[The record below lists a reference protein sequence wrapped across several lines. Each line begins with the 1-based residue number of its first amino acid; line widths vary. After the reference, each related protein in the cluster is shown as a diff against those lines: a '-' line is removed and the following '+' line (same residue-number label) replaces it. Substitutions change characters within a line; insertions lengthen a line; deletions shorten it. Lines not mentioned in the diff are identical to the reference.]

1 LTVSVL
7 VLSAL
12 GIGVADFAAHT
23 ALKSYLIGRL
33 DDQLNSVAGGSFLRL
48 DRAGIEADREDDIDN
63 ELRGGPL
70 RKVPSAISVTLLDPS
85 GNIIGRLGGELNTER
100 VERVVAGITPAM
112 VAKKQGKPYTIIK
125 DKAHFRVLAR
135 LLPSGAG
142 SAVAALSLEDVE
154 RTLGRLQI
162 LFLFIGLLVL
172 LLVGVVSRV
181 AIRLSMKPL
190 TAVEGTAEAIA
201 NGDLSARL
209 PDAKPNS
216 EVGRLTA
223 SLNRM
228 LGRIEESFAVQRR
241 SEEKLRRF
249 VADASHELRTPL
261 TAIRGFAEL
270 HRQGAIS
277 GEEKTRELVGRIEN
291 ESKRM
296 STLVEDLLTLARLD
310 QARPIANEAVDIKK
324 VIDDA
329 MQSVKASNP
338 AANIS
343 ILLPNDEVFIIG
355 DSVKVYQAVLNLAV
369 NAATHTPEGTPI
381 TLSLLQR
388 DESVQIKVSDLGP
401 GLTPEQQTR
410 VFERFYRV
418 DQSRT
423 RTGTEGSGL
432 GLSIVQAIMDAHDG
446 SVDIESELG
455 RGTTFTL
462 TFPLKE
468 N

>member
-1 LTVSVL
+1 M
-7 VLSAL
+7 LSAI

-23 ALKSYLIGRL
+23 ALKSYLIGRI

-48 DRAGIEADREDDIDN
+48 DRAGIEPNQDDDRDGDGISS
-63 ELRGGPL
+63 PL
-70 RKVPSAISVTLLDPS
+70 RRVPSAISVTLLDPT
-85 GNIIGRLGGELNTER
+85 GAIIGRLGGELNTER
-100 VERVVAGITPAM
+100 VERVIAGITPAT
-112 VAKKQGKPYTIIK
+112 VTEKRGKPFTIIR

-154 RTLGRLQI
+154 RTLGRLQL

-181 AIRLSMKPL
+181 AIRVSMKPL
-190 TAVEGTAEAIA
+190 TAVESTAEAIA
-201 NGDLSARL
+201 SGDLSARL
-209 PDAKPNS
+209 PDAKPDS

-228 LGRIEESFAVQRR
+228 LSRIEESFAVQRR

-270 HRQGAIS
+270 HRQGAIT
-277 GEEKTRELVGRIEN
+277 GEEKTKELVGRIES

-296 STLVEDLLTLARLD
+296 SSLVEDLLTLARLD
-310 QARPIANEAVDIKK
+310 QARPIAHEAVDVKK
-324 VIDDA
+324 LIEEAAQAVR
-329 MQSVKASNP
+329 ASAP
-338 AANIS
+338 YANIT
-343 ILLPNDEVFIIG
+343 LDLPDEESFIIG
-355 DSVKVYQAVLNLAV
+355 DSLKVYQAILNLAA

-381 TLSLLQR
+381 TISLIAH
-388 DESVQIKVSDLGP
+388 EENVQTKVRDLGP
-401 GLTPEQQTR
+401 GLTPEQQSK

-423 RTGTEGSGL
+423 RTGAEGSGL
-432 GLSIVQAIMDAHDG
+432 GLSIVQAIMEAHQG
-446 SVDIESELG
+446 AVEIESELG

-462 TFPLKE
+462 TFPIRE

>member
-1 LTVSVL
+1 M
-7 VLSAL
+7 LSAI

-23 ALKSYLIGRL
+23 ALKSYLIGRI

-48 DRAGIEADREDDIDN
+48 DRAGIEPDRDDDRDGDGISS
-63 ELRGGPL
+63 PL
-70 RKVPSAISVTLLDPS
+70 RRVPSAISVTLLDPT
-85 GNIIGRLGGELNTER
+85 GAIIGRLGGELNTER
-100 VERVVAGITPAM
+100 VERVVAGITPIT
-112 VAKKQGKPYTIIK
+112 VAEKKGKPFTIIR

-154 RTLGRLQI
+154 RTLGRLQL

-181 AIRLSMKPL
+181 AIRVSMKPL
-190 TAVEGTAEAIA
+190 TAVESTAEAIA
-201 NGDLSARL
+201 SGDLSARL
-209 PDAKPNS
+209 PDAKPDS
-216 EVGRLTA
+216 EVGRLTS

-228 LGRIEESFAVQRR
+228 LSRIEESFAVQRR

-270 HRQGAIS
+270 HRQGAIT
-277 GEEKTRELVGRIEN
+277 GEEKTRELVGRIES

-296 STLVEDLLTLARLD
+296 SSLVEDLLTLARLD
-310 QARPIANEAVDIKK
+310 QARPIAHEAVDVKK
-324 VIDDA
+324 LIEEAAQAVR
-329 MQSVKASNP
+329 ASAP
-338 AANIS
+338 YANIT
-343 ILLPNDEVFIIG
+343 LDLPDEESFIIG
-355 DSVKVYQAVLNLAV
+355 DSLKVYQAILNLAA

-381 TLSLLQR
+381 TISLLAH
-388 DESVQIKVSDLGP
+388 EENVQIKVRDLGP
-401 GLTPEQQTR
+401 GLTPEQQSK

-423 RTGTEGSGL
+423 RTGAEGSGL
-432 GLSIVQAIMDAHDG
+432 GLSIVQAIMEAHQG
-446 SVDIESELG
+446 AVEIESELG

-462 TFPLKE
+462 TFPIRE

>member
-1 LTVSVL
+1 L
-7 VLSAL
+7 LSAI

-23 ALKSYLIGRL
+23 ALKSYLIGRI

-48 DRAGIEADREDDIDN
+48 DRAGIEPNQDDDRDGDGISS
-63 ELRGGPL
+63 PL
-70 RKVPSAISVTLLDPS
+70 RRVPSAISVTLLDPT
-85 GNIIGRLGGELNTER
+85 GAIIGRLGGELNTER
-100 VERVVAGITPAM
+100 VERVIAGITPAT
-112 VAKKQGKPYTIIK
+112 VTEKRGKPFTIIR

-154 RTLGRLQI
+154 RTLGRLQL

-181 AIRLSMKPL
+181 AIRVSMKPL
-190 TAVEGTAEAIA
+190 TAVESTAEAIA
-201 NGDLSARL
+201 SGDLSARL
-209 PDAKPNS
+209 PDAKPDS

-228 LGRIEESFAVQRR
+228 LSRIEESFAVQRR

-270 HRQGAIS
+270 HRQGAIT
-277 GEEKTRELVGRIEN
+277 GEEKTKELVGRIES

-296 STLVEDLLTLARLD
+296 SSLVEDLLTLARLD
-310 QARPIANEAVDIKK
+310 QARPIAHEAVDVKK
-324 VIDDA
+324 LIEEAAQAVR
-329 MQSVKASNP
+329 ASAP
-338 AANIS
+338 YANIT
-343 ILLPNDEVFIIG
+343 LDLPDEESFIIG
-355 DSVKVYQAVLNLAV
+355 DSLKVYQAILNLAA

-381 TLSLLQR
+381 TISLLAH
-388 DESVQIKVSDLGP
+388 EENIQIKVRDLGP
-401 GLTPEQQTR
+401 GLTPEQQSK

-423 RTGTEGSGL
+423 RTGAEGSGL
-432 GLSIVQAIMDAHDG
+432 GLSIVQAIMEAHQG
-446 SVDIESELG
+446 AVEIESELG

-462 TFPLKE
+462 TFPIRE

>member
-1 LTVSVL
+1 
-7 VLSAL
+7 
-12 GIGVADFAAHT
+12 
-23 ALKSYLIGRL
+23 
-33 DDQLNSVAGGSFLRL
+33 
-48 DRAGIEADREDDIDN
+48 
-63 ELRGGPL
+63 
-70 RKVPSAISVTLLDPS
+70 VTLLNPS
-85 GNIIGRLGGELNTER
+85 GVIIGRLGGELNTER
-100 VERVVAGITPAM
+100 VERVVAGITPAV
-112 VAKKQGKPYTIIK
+112 VAKKQGKPFTIIK
-125 DKAHFRVLAR
+125 DRAHFRVLAR

-228 LGRIEESFAVQRR
+228 LGRIEESFSVQRR

-270 HRQGAIS
+270 HRQGAIT
-277 GEEKTRELVGRIEN
+277 GEEKTKELVGRIEN

-296 STLVEDLLTLARLD
+296 SALVEDLLTLARLD
-310 QARPIANEAVDIKK
+310 QARPIAHEAVDLKRL
-324 VIDDA
+324 IDEVTQA
-329 MQSVKASNP
+329 VRASNP
-338 AANIS
+338 SANITV
-343 ILLPNDEVFIIG
+343 ILPDDEVFVLG
-355 DSVKVYQAVLNLAV
+355 DSLKVHQAILNLAV
-369 NAATHTPEGTPI
+369 NAAIHTPAGTPI
-381 TLSLLQR
+381 TITLLSGAGQ
-388 DESVQIKVSDLGP
+388 VQVKVSDLGP

-418 DQSRT
+418 DQSRA
-423 RTGTEGSGL
+423 RSGTEGSGL
-432 GLSIVQAIMDAHDG
+432 GLSIVQAIMDAHHG
-446 SVDIESELG
+446 SVEIHSELG

-462 TFPLKE
+462 VFPVNE
-468 N
+468 S

>member
-1 LTVSVL
+1 L
-7 VLSAL
+7 LSAI

-23 ALKSYLIGRL
+23 ALKSYLIGRI

-48 DRAGIEADREDDIDN
+48 DRAGIEPDRDDDRDGDGISS
-63 ELRGGPL
+63 PL
-70 RKVPSAISVTLLDPS
+70 RRVPSAISVTLLDPT
-85 GNIIGRLGGELNTER
+85 GAIIGRLGGELNTER
-100 VERVVAGITPAM
+100 VERVVAGITPIT
-112 VAKKQGKPYTIIK
+112 VAEKKGKPFTIIR

-154 RTLGRLQI
+154 RTLGRLQL

-181 AIRLSMKPL
+181 AIRVSMKPL
-190 TAVEGTAEAIA
+190 TAVESTAEAIA
-201 NGDLSARL
+201 SGDLSARL
-209 PDAKPNS
+209 PDAKPDS
-216 EVGRLTA
+216 EVGRLTS

-228 LGRIEESFAVQRR
+228 LSRIEESFAVQRR

-270 HRQGAIS
+270 HRQGAIT
-277 GEEKTRELVGRIEN
+277 GEEKTRELVGRIES

-296 STLVEDLLTLARLD
+296 SSLVEDLLTLARLD
-310 QARPIANEAVDIKK
+310 QARPIAHEAVDVKK
-324 VIDDA
+324 LIEEAAQAVR
-329 MQSVKASNP
+329 ASAP
-338 AANIS
+338 YANIT
-343 ILLPNDEVFIIG
+343 LDLPDEESFIIG
-355 DSVKVYQAVLNLAV
+355 DSLKVYQAILNLAA

-381 TLSLLQR
+381 TISLLAH
-388 DESVQIKVSDLGP
+388 EENVQIKVRDLGP
-401 GLTPEQQTR
+401 GLTPEQQSK

-423 RTGTEGSGL
+423 RTGAEGSGL
-432 GLSIVQAIMDAHDG
+432 GLSIVQAIMEAHQG
-446 SVDIESELG
+446 AVEIESELG

-462 TFPLKE
+462 TFPIRE

>member
-1 LTVSVL
+1 VL

-48 DRAGIEADREDDIDN
+48 DRAGIEPDREDDGDGD
-63 ELRGGPL
+63 ERGAPL
-70 RKVPSAISVTLLDPS
+70 RRVPSAISVTLLNPS
-85 GNIIGRLGGELNTER
+85 GTIIGRLGGELNTER
-100 VERVVAGITPAM
+100 VERVVAGITPDVVA
-112 VAKKQGKPYTIIK
+112 AKKGKPFTIIK

-154 RTLGRLQI
+154 RTLGRLQL

-216 EVGRLTA
+216 EVGRLTT

-270 HRQGAIS
+270 HRQGAVS
-277 GEEKTRELVGRIEN
+277 GEERTKELIGRIEN

-296 STLVEDLLTLARLD
+296 SSLVEDLLTLARLD
-310 QARPIANEAVDIKK
+310 QARPLSQEAVDVKK
-324 VIDDA
+324 LIDEVIQA
-329 MQSVKASNP
+329 VRAGHP
-338 AANIS
+338 AVNIS
-343 ILLPNDEVFIIG
+343 SVIPDDEVFIIG
-355 DSVKVYQAVLNLAV
+355 DSLKVYQAVLNLTV
-369 NAATHTPEGTPI
+369 NAAIHTP
-381 TLSLLQR
+381 
-388 DESVQIKVSDLGP
+388 
-401 GLTPEQQTR
+401 
-410 VFERFYRV
+410 
-418 DQSRT
+418 
-423 RTGTEGSGL
+423 
-432 GLSIVQAIMDAHDG
+432 
-446 SVDIESELG
+446 
-455 RGTTFTL
+455 
-462 TFPLKE
+462 
-468 N
+468 

>member
-1 LTVSVL
+1 M
-7 VLSAL
+7 SAL
-12 GIGVADFAAHT
+12 GIGIADFAAHT

-33 DDQLNSVAGGSFLRL
+33 DDQLIAVAGGSFLRL
-48 DRAGIEADREDDIDN
+48 DQAGIEPDQDDDSDSTA
-63 ELRGGPL
+63 RGGPL
-70 RKVPSAISVTLLDPS
+70 RRVPSAISVTLLNPS
-85 GNIIGRLGGELNTER
+85 GVIIGRLGGELNTER
-100 VERVVAGITPAM
+100 VERVVAGITPAV
-112 VAKKQGKPYTIIK
+112 VAKKQGKPFTIIK
-125 DKAHFRVLAR
+125 DSAHFRVLAR

-228 LGRIEESFAVQRR
+228 LGRIEESFSVQRR

-270 HRQGAIS
+270 HRQGAIT
-277 GEEKTRELVGRIEN
+277 GEEKTKELVGRIEN

-296 STLVEDLLTLARLD
+296 SALVEDLLTLARLD
-310 QARPIANEAVDIKK
+310 QARPIAHEAVDLKRL
-324 VIDDA
+324 IDEVTQA
-329 MQSVKASNP
+329 VRASNP
-338 AANIS
+338 SANITV
-343 ILLPNDEVFIIG
+343 ILPDDEVFVLG
-355 DSVKVYQAVLNLAV
+355 DSLKVHQAILNLAV
-369 NAATHTPEGTPI
+369 NAAIHTPAGTPI
-381 TLSLLQR
+381 TISLLSGAGQ
-388 DESVQIKVSDLGP
+388 VLVKVSDLGP
-401 GLTPEQQTR
+401 GLTPEQQTK

-418 DQSRT
+418 DQSRA
-423 RTGTEGSGL
+423 RSGAEGSGL
-432 GLSIVQAIMDAHDG
+432 GLSIVQAIMDAHHG
-446 SVDIESELG
+446 SVEIHSELG

-462 TFPLKE
+462 VFPVNE
-468 N
+468 S

>member
-12 GIGVADFAAHT
+12 GIGIADFAAHT

-33 DDQLNSVAGGSFLRL
+33 DDQLNDVAGGSFLRL
-48 DRAGIEADREDDIDN
+48 DRAGIDPDDEAGDI
-63 ELRGGPL
+63 RGEPL

-85 GNIIGRLGGELNTER
+85 GSIIGRLGGELNTER
-100 VERVVAGITPAM
+100 VERVVAGITPAL
-112 VAKKQGKPYTIIK
+112 VAKKKGKPFTIIK
-125 DKAHFRVLAR
+125 DRAHFRVLAR

-228 LGRIEESFAVQRR
+228 LGRIEESFAVQRS

-270 HRQGAIS
+270 HRQGAIT

-296 STLVEDLLTLARLD
+296 SALVEDLLTLARLD
-310 QARPIANEAVDIKK
+310 QARPLAHEAVDLQK
-324 VIDDA
+324 VTDDVVEA
-329 MQSVKASNP
+329 VKAGNP
-338 AANIS
+338 QANIS
-343 ILLPNDEVFIIG
+343 LQAPNDEMFIIG
-355 DSVKVYQAVLNLAV
+355 DSVKIYQAVLNLAV
-369 NAATHTPEGTPI
+369 NAAIHTPAGTPI
-381 TLSLLQR
+381 SISLLQG

-423 RTGTEGSGL
+423 RTGAEGSGL

>member
-1 LTVSVL
+1 M
-7 VLSAL
+7 SAL
-12 GIGVADFAAHT
+12 GIGIADFAAHT

-33 DDQLNSVAGGSFLRL
+33 DDQLNAVAGGSFLRL
-48 DRAGIEADREDDIDN
+48 DRAGIEPDGDDDIADIDG
-63 ELRGGPL
+63 RSGPL

-85 GNIIGRLGGELNTER
+85 GTIIGRLGGELNTER
-100 VERVVAGITPAM
+100 VERVVAGITPQL
-112 VAKKQGKPYTIIK
+112 VAEKQGKPFTIIK

-162 LFLFIGLLVL
+162 LFLFTGLLVL
-172 LLVGVVSRV
+172 LLVGVISRV

-270 HRQGAIS
+270 HRQGAIT
-277 GEEKTRELVGRIEN
+277 GEEKTRELIGRIEN

-310 QARPIANEAVDIKK
+310 QARPIANEAVDVKK
-324 VIDDA
+324 VIDDV
-329 MQSVKASNP
+329 MQSVKASKP
-338 AANIS
+338 TANIT
-343 ILLPNDEVFIIG
+343 IQMPADEVFIIG
-355 DSVKVYQAVLNLAV
+355 DSVKVYQAVLNLGV
-369 NAATHTPEGTPI
+369 NAAIHTPDYTPI
-381 TLSLLQR
+381 TISLEQS
-388 DESVQIKVSDLGP
+388 DECVKIKVRDLGP
-401 GLTPEQQTR
+401 GLTPEQQKR

-423 RTGTEGSGL
+423 WTGTEGSGL
-432 GLSIVQAIMDAHDG
+432 GLSIVQAIMDAHHG

-455 RGTTFTL
+455 RGTMFTL
-462 TFPLKE
+462 TFPVKE

>member
-1 LTVSVL
+1 
-7 VLSAL
+7 LSAL
-12 GIGVADFAAHT
+12 GIGIADFAAHT

-33 DDQLNSVAGGSFLRL
+33 DDQLIAVAGGSFLRL
-48 DRAGIEADREDDIDN
+48 DQAGIEPDQDDDGN
-63 ELRGGPL
+63 PTERGGPL
-70 RKVPSAISVTLLDPS
+70 RRVPSAISVTLLNPS
-85 GNIIGRLGGELNTER
+85 GVIIGRLGGELNTER
-100 VERVVAGITPAM
+100 VERVVAGITPAV
-112 VAKKQGKPYTIIK
+112 VAKKQGKPFTIIK
-125 DKAHFRVLAR
+125 DRAHFRVLAR

-228 LGRIEESFAVQRR
+228 LGRIEESFSVQRR

-270 HRQGAIS
+270 HRQGAIT
-277 GEEKTRELVGRIEN
+277 GEEKTKELVGRIEN

-296 STLVEDLLTLARLD
+296 SALVEDLLTLARLD
-310 QARPIANEAVDIKK
+310 QARPIAHEAVDLKRL
-324 VIDDA
+324 IDEVTQA
-329 MQSVKASNP
+329 VRASNP
-338 AANIS
+338 SANITV
-343 ILLPNDEVFIIG
+343 ILPDDEVFVLG
-355 DSVKVYQAVLNLAV
+355 DSLKVHQAILNLAV
-369 NAATHTPEGTPI
+369 NAAIHTPAGTPI
-381 TLSLLQR
+381 TITLLSGAGQ
-388 DESVQIKVSDLGP
+388 VQVKVSDLGP

-418 DQSRT
+418 DQSRA
-423 RTGTEGSGL
+423 RSGTEGSGL
-432 GLSIVQAIMDAHDG
+432 GLSIVQAIMDAHHG
-446 SVDIESELG
+446 SVEIHSELG

-462 TFPLKE
+462 VFPVNE
-468 N
+468 S

>member
-1 LTVSVL
+1 VL

-48 DRAGIEADREDDIDN
+48 DRAGIEPDREDDGDGD
-63 ELRGGPL
+63 ERGAPL
-70 RKVPSAISVTLLDPS
+70 RRVPSAISVTLLNPS
-85 GNIIGRLGGELNTER
+85 GTIIGRLGGELNTER
-100 VERVVAGITPAM
+100 VERVVAGITPDIVA
-112 VAKKQGKPYTIIK
+112 AKKGKPFTIIK

-154 RTLGRLQI
+154 RTLGRLQL

-216 EVGRLTA
+216 EVGRLTT

-270 HRQGAIS
+270 HRQGAVS
-277 GEEKTRELVGRIEN
+277 GEERTKELIGRIEN

-296 STLVEDLLTLARLD
+296 SSLVEDLLTLARLD
-310 QARPIANEAVDIKK
+310 QARPLSQEAVDVKK
-324 VIDDA
+324 LIDEVIQA
-329 MQSVKASNP
+329 VRAGHP
-338 AANIS
+338 AVNIS
-343 ILLPNDEVFIIG
+343 SVIPDDEVFIIG
-355 DSVKVYQAVLNLAV
+355 DSLKVYQAVLNLTV
-369 NAATHTPEGTPI
+369 NAAIHTPEGTPI
-381 TLSLLQR
+381 TVTLSEK
-388 DESVQIKVSDLGP
+388 DDAVQIKVSDLGP

-423 RTGTEGSGL
+423 RNGADGSGL
-432 GLSIVQAIMDAHDG
+432 GLSIVQAIMDAHQG
-446 SVDIESELG
+446 TVDIESALG
-455 RGTTFTL
+455 RGTSFTL
-462 TFPLKE
+462 TFPIRE
-468 N
+468 S

>member
-1 LTVSVL
+1 M
-7 VLSAL
+7 SAL
-12 GIGVADFAAHT
+12 GIGIADFAAHT

-33 DDQLNSVAGGSFLRL
+33 DDQLIAVAGGSFLRL
-48 DRAGIEADREDDIDN
+48 DQAGIEPDQDDDSDSTV
-63 ELRGGPL
+63 RGGPL
-70 RKVPSAISVTLLDPS
+70 RRVPSAISVTLLNPS
-85 GNIIGRLGGELNTER
+85 GVIIGRLGGELNTER
-100 VERVVAGITPAM
+100 VERVVAGITPAV
-112 VAKKQGKPYTIIK
+112 VAKKQGKPFTIIK
-125 DKAHFRVLAR
+125 DRAHFRVLAR

-228 LGRIEESFAVQRR
+228 LGRIEESFSVQRR

-270 HRQGAIS
+270 HRQGAIT
-277 GEEKTRELVGRIEN
+277 GEEKTKELVGRIEN

-296 STLVEDLLTLARLD
+296 SALVEDLLTLARLD
-310 QARPIANEAVDIKK
+310 QARPIAHEAVDLKRL
-324 VIDDA
+324 IDEVTQA
-329 MQSVKASNP
+329 VRASNP
-338 AANIS
+338 SANITV
-343 ILLPNDEVFIIG
+343 ILPDDEVFVLG
-355 DSVKVYQAVLNLAV
+355 DSLKVHQAILNLAV
-369 NAATHTPEGTPI
+369 NAAIHTPAGTPI
-381 TLSLLQR
+381 TITLLSGAGQVL
-388 DESVQIKVSDLGP
+388 VKVSDLGP
-401 GLTPEQQTR
+401 GLTPEQQTK

-418 DQSRT
+418 DQSRA
-423 RTGTEGSGL
+423 RSGAEGSGL
-432 GLSIVQAIMDAHDG
+432 GLSIVQAIMDAHHG
-446 SVDIESELG
+446 SVEIHSELG

-462 TFPLKE
+462 VFPVNE
-468 N
+468 S

>member
-1 LTVSVL
+1 M
-7 VLSAL
+7 LSAI

-23 ALKSYLIGRL
+23 ALKSYLIGRI

-48 DRAGIEADREDDIDN
+48 DRAGIEPNQDDDRDGDGISS
-63 ELRGGPL
+63 PL
-70 RKVPSAISVTLLDPS
+70 RRVPSAISVTLLDPT
-85 GNIIGRLGGELNTER
+85 GAIIGRLGGELNTER
-100 VERVVAGITPAM
+100 VERVIAGITPAT
-112 VAKKQGKPYTIIK
+112 VTEKRGKPFTIIR

-154 RTLGRLQI
+154 RTLGRLQL

-181 AIRLSMKPL
+181 AIRVSMKPL
-190 TAVEGTAEAIA
+190 TAVESTAEAIA
-201 NGDLSARL
+201 SGDLSARL
-209 PDAKPNS
+209 PDAKPDS
-216 EVGRLTA
+216 EVGRLTS

-228 LGRIEESFAVQRR
+228 LSRIEESFAVQRR

-270 HRQGAIS
+270 HRQGAIT
-277 GEEKTRELVGRIEN
+277 GEEKTRELVGRIES

-296 STLVEDLLTLARLD
+296 SSLVEDLLTLARLD
-310 QARPIANEAVDIKK
+310 QARPIAHEAVDVKK
-324 VIDDA
+324 LIEEAAQAVR
-329 MQSVKASNP
+329 ASAP
-338 AANIS
+338 YANIT
-343 ILLPNDEVFIIG
+343 LDLPDEESFIIG
-355 DSVKVYQAVLNLAV
+355 DSLKVYQAILNLAA

-381 TLSLLQR
+381 TISLLAH
-388 DESVQIKVSDLGP
+388 EENVQIKVRDLGP
-401 GLTPEQQTR
+401 GLTPEQQSK

-423 RTGTEGSGL
+423 RTGAEGSGL
-432 GLSIVQAIMDAHDG
+432 GLSIVQAIMEAHQG
-446 SVDIESELG
+446 AVEIESELG

-462 TFPLKE
+462 TFPIRE

>member
-1 LTVSVL
+1 M
-7 VLSAL
+7 SAL

-33 DDQLNSVAGGSFLRL
+33 DDQLNAVAGGSFLRL
-48 DRAGIEADREDDIDN
+48 DRAGIEPDREGDDDDGD
-63 ELRGGPL
+63 ERGAPL
-70 RKVPSAISVTLLDPS
+70 RRVPSAISVTLLDPS
-85 GNIIGRLGGELNTER
+85 GRIIGRLGGELNTER
-100 VERVVAGITPAM
+100 VERVVAGITPEVVA
-112 VAKKQGKPYTIIK
+112 AKKGKPFTIINE
-125 DKAHFRVLAR
+125 KAHFRVLAR

-162 LFLFIGLLVL
+162 LFLLIGLLVL
-172 LLVGVVSRV
+172 LLVGVVSRL

-241 SEEKLRRF
+241 SEDKLRRF

-270 HRQGAIS
+270 HRQGAVT
-277 GEEKTRELVGRIEN
+277 GAEHTKELIGRIEN

-296 STLVEDLLTLARLD
+296 SSLVEDLLTLARLD
-310 QARPIANEAVDIKK
+310 QARPIAQEAVDLKK
-324 VIDDA
+324 LVDDVIQA
-329 MQSVKASNP
+329 VRAGYP
-338 AANIS
+338 AANITS
-343 ILLPNDEVFIIG
+343 QLPTDEAFIIG
-355 DSVKVYQAVLNLAV
+355 DSLKVHQALLNLAV
-369 NAATHTPEGTPI
+369 NAAIHTPDGTPI
-381 TLSLLQR
+381 SIALLPQ
-388 DESVQIKVSDLGP
+388 EEHVVIKVSDLGP
-401 GLTPEQQTR
+401 GLTPEQQSK

-418 DQSRT
+418 DQART
-423 RTGTEGSGL
+423 RNGSEGSGL
-432 GLSIVQAIMDAHDG
+432 GLSIVQAIMEAHHG
-446 SVDIESELG
+446 SVAIESELG

-462 TFPLKE
+462 AFPI
-468 N
+468 NNN

>member
-1 LTVSVL
+1 
-7 VLSAL
+7 
-12 GIGVADFAAHT
+12 
-23 ALKSYLIGRL
+23 
-33 DDQLNSVAGGSFLRL
+33 
-48 DRAGIEADREDDIDN
+48 
-63 ELRGGPL
+63 
-70 RKVPSAISVTLLDPS
+70 
-85 GNIIGRLGGELNTER
+85 
-100 VERVVAGITPAM
+100 
-112 VAKKQGKPYTIIK
+112 
-125 DKAHFRVLAR
+125 
-135 LLPSGAG
+135 
-142 SAVAALSLEDVE
+142 
-154 RTLGRLQI
+154 
-162 LFLFIGLLVL
+162 
-172 LLVGVVSRV
+172 
-181 AIRLSMKPL
+181 
-190 TAVEGTAEAIA
+190 VEGTAEAIA

-310 QARPIANEAVDIKK
+310 QARPIANEAVDVKK

-329 MQSVKASNP
+329 KQSVKASNP

-343 ILLPNDEVFIIG
+343 ILVPDDEVFIIG

-369 NAATHTPEGTPI
+369 NAAIHTPEGTPI

-432 GLSIVQAIMDAHDG
+432 GLSIVQAIMDAHHG
-446 SVDIESELG
+446 SVDIDSELG

-462 TFPLKE
+462 TFPIKE

>member
-1 LTVSVL
+1 ML

-33 DDQLNSVAGGSFLRL
+33 DDQLNAVAGGSFLRL
-48 DRAGIEADREDDIDN
+48 DRAGIEPDRDDDGDGD
-63 ELRGGPL
+63 ERGAPL
-70 RKVPSAISVTLLDPS
+70 RRVPSAISVTLLNPS
-85 GNIIGRLGGELNTER
+85 GTIIGRLGGELNTER
-100 VERVVAGITPAM
+100 VERVVAGITPDVVA
-112 VAKKQGKPYTIIK
+112 AKKGRPFTIIK

-154 RTLGRLQI
+154 RTLGRLQL

-216 EVGRLTA
+216 EVGRLTT

-270 HRQGAIS
+270 HRQGAVS
-277 GEEKTRELVGRIEN
+277 GEERTKELIGRIEN

-296 STLVEDLLTLARLD
+296 SSLVEDLLTLARLD
-310 QARPIANEAVDIKK
+310 QARPLSQEAVDVKK
-324 VIDDA
+324 LIEEVIQA
-329 MQSVKASNP
+329 VRAGHP
-338 AANIS
+338 AVNIS
-343 ILLPNDEVFIIG
+343 SVIPDDEVFIIG
-355 DSVKVYQAVLNLAV
+355 DSLKVYQAVLNLTV
-369 NAATHTPEGTPI
+369 NAAIHTPAGTPI
-381 TLSLLQR
+381 TVTLSEK
-388 DESVQIKVSDLGP
+388 DDAVQIRVSDLGP

-423 RTGTEGSGL
+423 RNGADGSGL
-432 GLSIVQAIMDAHDG
+432 GLSIVQAIMDAHQG
-446 SVDIESELG
+446 TVDIEGALG
-455 RGTTFTL
+455 QGTSFTL
-462 TFPLKE
+462 TFPIRE
-468 N
+468 S

>member
-1 LTVSVL
+1 M
-7 VLSAL
+7 SAL
-12 GIGVADFAAHT
+12 GIGIADFAAHT

-33 DDQLNSVAGGSFLRL
+33 DDQLIAVAGGSFLRL
-48 DRAGIEADREDDIDN
+48 DQAGIEPDQDDDSDSTV
-63 ELRGGPL
+63 RGGPL
-70 RKVPSAISVTLLDPS
+70 RRVPSAISVTLLNPS
-85 GNIIGRLGGELNTER
+85 GVIIGRLGGELNTER
-100 VERVVAGITPAM
+100 VERVVAGITPAV
-112 VAKKQGKPYTIIK
+112 VAKKQGKPFTIIK
-125 DKAHFRVLAR
+125 DRAHFRVLAR

-228 LGRIEESFAVQRR
+228 LGRIEESFSVQRR

-270 HRQGAIS
+270 HRQGAIT
-277 GEEKTRELVGRIEN
+277 GEEKTKELVGRIEN

-296 STLVEDLLTLARLD
+296 SALVEDLLTLARLD
-310 QARPIANEAVDIKK
+310 QARPIAHEAVDLKRL
-324 VIDDA
+324 IDEVTQA
-329 MQSVKASNP
+329 VRASNP
-338 AANIS
+338 SANMTV
-343 ILLPNDEVFIIG
+343 ILPDDEVFVLG
-355 DSVKVYQAVLNLAV
+355 DSLKVHQAILNLAV
-369 NAATHTPEGTPI
+369 NAAIHTPAGTPI
-381 TLSLLQR
+381 TITLLSGAGQVL
-388 DESVQIKVSDLGP
+388 VKVSDLGP
-401 GLTPEQQTR
+401 GLTPEQQTK

-418 DQSRT
+418 DQSRA
-423 RTGTEGSGL
+423 RSGAEGSGL
-432 GLSIVQAIMDAHDG
+432 GLSIVQAIMDAHHG
-446 SVDIESELG
+446 SVEIHSELG

-462 TFPLKE
+462 VFPVNE
-468 N
+468 S

>member
-1 LTVSVL
+1 M
-7 VLSAL
+7 
-12 GIGVADFAAHT
+12 
-23 ALKSYLIGRL
+23 
-33 DDQLNSVAGGSFLRL
+33 AGGSFLRL
-48 DRAGIEADREDDIDN
+48 DRAGIEPDGDDDEID
-63 ELRGGPL
+63 ERGGPL

-85 GNIIGRLGGELNTER
+85 GTIIGRLGGELNTER
-100 VERVVAGITPAM
+100 VERVVAGITPAT
-112 VAKKQGKPYTIIK
+112 VAKKKGKPFTIIK

-181 AIRLSMKPL
+181 AIRVSMKPL

-201 NGDLSARL
+201 GGDLSARL
-209 PDAKPNS
+209 PDAKPDS

-228 LGRIEESFAVQRR
+228 LSRIEESFAVQRR

-270 HRQGAIS
+270 HRQGAIT
-277 GEEKTRELVGRIEN
+277 GEEKTRELVGRIES

-296 STLVEDLLTLARLD
+296 SALVEDLLTLARLD
-310 QARPIANEAVDIKK
+310 QARAIAHDAVDIKQLIEEA
-324 VIDDA
+324 VQA
-329 MQSVKASNP
+329 VKASAPN
-338 AANIS
+338 ANIS
-343 ILLPNDEVFIIG
+343 MDIPTEEAFIIG
-355 DSVKVYQAVLNLAV
+355 DSVKVYQAILNLAV
-369 NAATHTPEGTPI
+369 NAAIHTPEGTPI
-381 TLSLLQR
+381 TISLLVR
-388 DESVQIKVSDLGP
+388 DEDTQIKVQDLGP
-401 GLTPEQQTR
+401 GLTPEQQSR

-423 RTGTEGSGL
+423 RAGTEGSGL
-432 GLSIVQAIMDAHDG
+432 GLSIVQAIMDAHEG
-446 SVDIESELG
+446 RVDIDSELG

-462 TFPLKE
+462 TFPIRE
-468 N
+468 I

>member
-12 GIGVADFAAHT
+12 GIGIADFAAHT

-33 DDQLNSVAGGSFLRL
+33 DDQLNDVAGGSFLRL
-48 DRAGIEADREDDIDN
+48 DRAGIDPDDEAGDI
-63 ELRGGPL
+63 RGEPL

-85 GNIIGRLGGELNTER
+85 GTIIGRLGGELNTER
-100 VERVVAGITPAM
+100 VERVVAGITPAL
-112 VAKKQGKPYTIIK
+112 VAKKKGKPFTIIK
-125 DKAHFRVLAR
+125 DRAHFRVLAR

-228 LGRIEESFAVQRR
+228 LGRIEESFAVQRS

-270 HRQGAIS
+270 HRQGAIT

-296 STLVEDLLTLARLD
+296 SALVEDLLTLARLD
-310 QARPIANEAVDIKK
+310 QARPLANEAVDLKK
-324 VIDDA
+324 VTDDVVEA
-329 MQSVKASNP
+329 VKAGNP
-338 AANIS
+338 QANIS
-343 ILLPNDEVFIIG
+343 LQAPNDEMFIIG
-355 DSVKVYQAVLNLAV
+355 DSLKIYQAVLNLAV
-369 NAATHTPEGTPI
+369 NAAIHTPAGTQI
-381 TLSLLQR
+381 SISLLQG

-423 RTGTEGSGL
+423 RTGAEGSGL
-432 GLSIVQAIMDAHDG
+432 GLSIVQAIMDAHHG

>member
-1 LTVSVL
+1 M
-7 VLSAL
+7 SAL
-12 GIGVADFAAHT
+12 GIGIADFAAHT

-33 DDQLNSVAGGSFLRL
+33 DDQLIAVAGGSFLRL
-48 DRAGIEADREDDIDN
+48 DQAGIEPDQDDDSDSTV
-63 ELRGGPL
+63 RGGPL
-70 RKVPSAISVTLLDPS
+70 RRVPSAISVTLLNPS
-85 GNIIGRLGGELNTER
+85 GVIIGRLGGELNTER
-100 VERVVAGITPAM
+100 VERVVAGITPAV
-112 VAKKQGKPYTIIK
+112 VAKKQGKPFTIIK
-125 DKAHFRVLAR
+125 DRAHFRVLAR

-228 LGRIEESFAVQRR
+228 LGRIEESFSVQRR

-270 HRQGAIS
+270 HRQGAIT
-277 GEEKTRELVGRIEN
+277 GEEKTKELVGRIEN

-296 STLVEDLLTLARLD
+296 SALVEDLLTLARLD
-310 QARPIANEAVDIKK
+310 QARPIAHEAVDLKRL
-324 VIDDA
+324 IDEVTQA
-329 MQSVKASNP
+329 VRASNP
-338 AANIS
+338 SANMTV
-343 ILLPNDEVFIIG
+343 ILPDDEVFVLG
-355 DSVKVYQAVLNLAV
+355 DSLKVHQAILNLAV
-369 NAATHTPEGTPI
+369 NAAIHTPAGTPI
-381 TLSLLQR
+381 TISLLSGAGQ
-388 DESVQIKVSDLGP
+388 VLVKVSDLGP
-401 GLTPEQQTR
+401 GLTPEQQTK

-418 DQSRT
+418 DQSRA
-423 RTGTEGSGL
+423 RSGAEGSGL
-432 GLSIVQAIMDAHDG
+432 GLSIVQAIMDAHHG
-446 SVDIESELG
+446 SVEIHSELG

-462 TFPLKE
+462 VFPVNE
-468 N
+468 S

>member
-12 GIGVADFAAHT
+12 GIGIADFAAHT

-33 DDQLNSVAGGSFLRL
+33 DDQLNDVAGGSFLRL
-48 DRAGIEADREDDIDN
+48 DRAGIDPDDEAGDI
-63 ELRGGPL
+63 RGEPL

-85 GNIIGRLGGELNTER
+85 GSIIGRLGGELNTER
-100 VERVVAGITPAM
+100 VERVVAGITPAL
-112 VAKKQGKPYTIIK
+112 VAKKKGKPFTIIK
-125 DKAHFRVLAR
+125 DRAHFRVLAR

-228 LGRIEESFAVQRR
+228 LGRIEESFAVQRS

-270 HRQGAIS
+270 HRQGAIT

-296 STLVEDLLTLARLD
+296 SALVEDLLTLARLD
-310 QARPIANEAVDIKK
+310 QARPLAHEAVDLQK
-324 VIDDA
+324 VTDDVVEA
-329 MQSVKASNP
+329 VKAGNP
-338 AANIS
+338 QANIS
-343 ILLPNDEVFIIG
+343 LQAPNDEMFIIG
-355 DSVKVYQAVLNLAV
+355 DSVKIYQAVLNLAV
-369 NAATHTPEGTPI
+369 NAAIHTPAGTPI
-381 TLSLLQR
+381 SISLLQG

-423 RTGTEGSGL
+423 RTGAEGSGL
-432 GLSIVQAIMDAHDG
+432 GLSIVQAIMDAHHG

>member
-12 GIGVADFAAHT
+12 GIGIADFAAHT

-33 DDQLNSVAGGSFLRL
+33 DDQLNDVAGGSFLRL
-48 DRAGIEADREDDIDN
+48 DRAGIDPDDEAGDI
-63 ELRGGPL
+63 RGEPL

-85 GNIIGRLGGELNTER
+85 GTIIGRLGGELNTER
-100 VERVVAGITPAM
+100 VERVVAGITPAL
-112 VAKKQGKPYTIIK
+112 VAKKKGKPFTIIK
-125 DKAHFRVLAR
+125 DRAHFRVLAR

-228 LGRIEESFAVQRR
+228 LGRIEESFAVQRS

-270 HRQGAIS
+270 HRQGAIT

-296 STLVEDLLTLARLD
+296 SALVEDLLTLARLD
-310 QARPIANEAVDIKK
+310 QARPLAHEAVDLQK
-324 VIDDA
+324 VTDDVVEA
-329 MQSVKASNP
+329 VKAGNP
-338 AANIS
+338 QANIS
-343 ILLPNDEVFIIG
+343 LQAPIDEMFIIG
-355 DSVKVYQAVLNLAV
+355 DSVKIYQAVLNLAV
-369 NAATHTPEGTPI
+369 NAAINTPAGTPI
-381 TLSLLQR
+381 SISLLQG

-423 RTGTEGSGL
+423 RTGAEGSGL

>member
-1 LTVSVL
+1 M
-7 VLSAL
+7 LSAI

-23 ALKSYLIGRL
+23 ALKSYLIGRI

-48 DRAGIEADREDDIDN
+48 DRAGIEPDRDDDRDGDGIS
-63 ELRGGPL
+63 RPL
-70 RKVPSAISVTLLDPS
+70 RRVPSAISVTLLDPS
-85 GNIIGRLGGELNTER
+85 GAIIGRLGGELNTER
-100 VERVVAGITPAM
+100 VERVVAGITPTT
-112 VAKKQGKPYTIIK
+112 VAEKKGKPFTIIR

-154 RTLGRLQI
+154 RTLGRLQL

-181 AIRLSMKPL
+181 AIRVSMKPL
-190 TAVEGTAEAIA
+190 TAVESTAEAIA
-201 NGDLSARL
+201 SGDLSARL
-209 PDAKPNS
+209 PDAKPDS

-228 LGRIEESFAVQRR
+228 LSRIEESFAVQRR

-270 HRQGAIS
+270 HRQGAIT
-277 GEEKTRELVGRIEN
+277 GEEKTRELVGRIEG

-296 STLVEDLLTLARLD
+296 SALVEDLLTLARLD
-310 QARPIANEAVDIKK
+310 QARPIAHEAVDIKK
-324 VIDDA
+324 LIEEAAQAVR
-329 MQSVKASNP
+329 ASAP
-338 AANIS
+338 YANIT
-343 ILLPNDEVFIIG
+343 LDLPDEESFIIG
-355 DSVKVYQAVLNLAV
+355 DSLKVYQAILNLAA

-381 TLSLLQR
+381 TISLLAY
-388 DESVQIKVSDLGP
+388 EENVQIKVRDLGP
-401 GLTPEQQTR
+401 GLTPEQQSK

-423 RTGTEGSGL
+423 RTGAEGSGL
-432 GLSIVQAIMDAHDG
+432 GLSIVQAIMEAHQG
-446 SVDIESELG
+446 AVEIESELG

-462 TFPLKE
+462 TFPIRE

>member
-1 LTVSVL
+1 
-7 VLSAL
+7 
-12 GIGVADFAAHT
+12 
-23 ALKSYLIGRL
+23 
-33 DDQLNSVAGGSFLRL
+33 
-48 DRAGIEADREDDIDN
+48 
-63 ELRGGPL
+63 
-70 RKVPSAISVTLLDPS
+70 
-85 GNIIGRLGGELNTER
+85 
-100 VERVVAGITPAM
+100 M
-112 VAKKQGKPYTIIK
+112 
-125 DKAHFRVLAR
+125 LAR

-181 AIRLSMKPL
+181 AIRVSMKPL

-201 NGDLSARL
+201 GGDLSARL
-209 PDAKPNS
+209 PDAKPDS

-228 LGRIEESFAVQRR
+228 LSRIEESFAVQRR

-270 HRQGAIS
+270 HRQGAIT
-277 GEEKTRELVGRIEN
+277 GEENTRELVGRIES

-296 STLVEDLLTLARLD
+296 SALVEDLLTLARLD
-310 QARPIANEAVDIKK
+310 QARAIAHDAVDIKQLIEEA
-324 VIDDA
+324 VQA
-329 MQSVKASNP
+329 VKASAPN
-338 AANIS
+338 ANIS
-343 ILLPNDEVFIIG
+343 MDIPTEEAFIIG
-355 DSVKVYQAVLNLAV
+355 DSVKVYQAILNLAV
-369 NAATHTPEGTPI
+369 NAAIHTPEGTPI
-381 TLSLLQR
+381 TISLLAR
-388 DESVQIKVSDLGP
+388 DEDTQIKVQDLGP

-423 RTGTEGSGL
+423 RAGTEGSGL
-432 GLSIVQAIMDAHDG
+432 GLSIVQAIMDAHEG
-446 SVDIESELG
+446 RVDIDSELG

-462 TFPLKE
+462 TFPIRE
-468 N
+468 I

>member
-1 LTVSVL
+1 M
-7 VLSAL
+7 LSAL

-33 DDQLNSVAGGSFLRL
+33 DDQLNAVAGGSFLRL
-48 DRAGIEADREDDIDN
+48 DRAGIESDNQGIQNGDDNDGD
-63 ELRGGPL
+63 ERAPL
-70 RKVPSAISVTLLDPS
+70 RKVPSAISVMLLDPT
-85 GNIIGRLGGELNTER
+85 GNIVGRLGGELNTQR
-100 VERVVAGITPAM
+100 VEGVVTGITPNVVA
-112 VAKKQGKPYTIIK
+112 AKKGRPFTIIK

-154 RTLGRLQI
+154 RTLNRLQI

-172 LLVGVVSRV
+172 LLVGVISRA

-209 PDAKPNS
+209 PDAKPDS
-216 EVGRLTA
+216 EVGRLTT

-241 SEEKLRRF
+241 SEDKLRRF

-270 HRQGAIS
+270 HRQGAVT
-277 GEEKTRELVGRIEN
+277 GAEHTKELIGRIEN

-296 STLVEDLLTLARLD
+296 SALVEDLLTLARLD
-310 QARPIANEAVDIKK
+310 QARPIAQEAVDLKK
-324 VIDDA
+324 LIDDVIQA
-329 MQSVKASNP
+329 VRAGYP
-338 AANIS
+338 TANITS
-343 ILLPNDEVFIIG
+343 QLPSDETFIIG
-355 DSVKVYQAVLNLAV
+355 DSLKVHQALLNLAV
-369 NAATHTPEGTPI
+369 NAAIHTPDGTPI
-381 TLSLLQR
+381 SIALLPQ
-388 DESVQIKVSDLGP
+388 EEHVVIKVSDLGP
-401 GLTPEQQTR
+401 GLTPEQQSK

-418 DQSRT
+418 DQART
-423 RTGTEGSGL
+423 RNGSEGSGL
-432 GLSIVQAIMDAHDG
+432 GLSIVQAIMEAHHG
-446 SVDIESELG
+446 SVAIESELG

-462 TFPLKE
+462 AFPV
-468 N
+468 NNN

>member
-1 LTVSVL
+1 M
-7 VLSAL
+7 LSAL
-12 GIGVADFAAHT
+12 GIGIADFAAHT

-33 DDQLNSVAGGSFLRL
+33 DEQLNSVAGGSFLRL
-48 DRAGIEADREDDIDN
+48 DRAGIEPDREGDEDGDD
-63 ELRGGPL
+63 RGTPL
-70 RKVPSAISVTLLDPS
+70 RRVPSAISVTLLDPS
-85 GNIIGRLGGELNTER
+85 GKIIGRLGGELNTER
-100 VERVVAGITPAM
+100 VERVVAGITPIV
-112 VAKKQGKPYTIIK
+112 VANKNGKPFTIIK
-125 DKAHFRVLAR
+125 DRAHFRVLAR

-154 RTLGRLQI
+154 RTLSRLQL

-209 PDAKPNS
+209 PDAKPDS

-223 SLNRM
+223 ALNRM

-241 SEEKLRRF
+241 SEDKLRRF

-270 HRQGAIS
+270 HRQGAIT

-296 STLVEDLLTLARLD
+296 SALVEDLLTLARLD
-310 QARPIANEAVDIKK
+310 QARPIAHEAVDVKTL
-324 VIDDA
+324 IDDVV
-329 MQSVKASNP
+329 QGVRASNP
-338 AANIS
+338 GVNITTR
-343 ILLPNDEVFIIG
+343 LPEDEVFIIG
-355 DSVKVYQAVLNLAV
+355 DSLKVHQALLNLAV
-369 NAATHTPEGTPI
+369 NAAIHTPEGTPI
-381 TLSLLQR
+381 SISLHENDNSIL
-388 DESVQIKVSDLGP
+388 IKVSDLGP

-423 RTGTEGSGL
+423 RNGSEGSGL
-432 GLSIVQAIMDAHDG
+432 GLSIVQAIMDAHHG

-462 TFPLKE
+462 TFPIKE
-468 N
+468 S

>member
-1 LTVSVL
+1 MTVSVL

-12 GIGVADFAAHT
+12 GIGIADFAAHT

-33 DDQLNSVAGGSFLRL
+33 DDQLNDVAGGSFLRL
-48 DRAGIEADREDDIDN
+48 DRAGIDPDDEAGDI
-63 ELRGGPL
+63 RGEPL

-85 GNIIGRLGGELNTER
+85 GSIIGRLGGELNTER
-100 VERVVAGITPAM
+100 VERVVAGITPAL
-112 VAKKQGKPYTIIK
+112 VAKKKGKPFTIIK
-125 DKAHFRVLAR
+125 DRAHFRVLAR

-228 LGRIEESFAVQRR
+228 LGRIEESFAVQRS

-270 HRQGAIS
+270 HRQGAIT

-296 STLVEDLLTLARLD
+296 SALVEDLLTLARLD
-310 QARPIANEAVDIKK
+310 QARPLAHEAVDLKK
-324 VIDDA
+324 VTDDVVEA
-329 MQSVKASNP
+329 VKAGNP
-338 AANIS
+338 QADIS
-343 ILLPNDEVFIIG
+343 LQAPNDEMFIIG
-355 DSVKVYQAVLNLAV
+355 DSVKIYQAVLNLAV
-369 NAATHTPEGTPI
+369 NAAIHTPAGTPI
-381 TLSLLQR
+381 SISLLQG

-423 RTGTEGSGL
+423 RTGAEGSGL